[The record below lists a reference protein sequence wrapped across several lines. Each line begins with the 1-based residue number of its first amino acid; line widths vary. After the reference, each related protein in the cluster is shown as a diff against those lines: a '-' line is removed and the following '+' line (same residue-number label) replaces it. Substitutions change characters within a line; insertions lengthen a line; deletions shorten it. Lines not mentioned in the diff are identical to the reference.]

1 MPPQTPWAYRVAVR
15 AAVPLL
21 PLAAALNRKLRLGHR
36 GRLQAARH
44 LREWAV
50 ARRDPNR
57 PLVWLHAPSVGE
69 GHQAAAVIGELRARR
84 RDWQIAYTYFSPSAV
99 RFAAE
104 VDADVTGFLPYDTA
118 AAAELVLSA
127 LRPSALVF
135 VKLDLWPELAVR
147 ASLGG
152 VKVGM
157 VAATVRP
164 DSGRL
169 RLPVRRLLWP
179 GYRAVAAAGAV
190 AAADAERLAVLGVP
204 PDHIVVLGD
213 PRYDSVMARRD
224 SLQLDDVAPGL
235 TRKEDRLVAGSSWPD
250 DEEVV
255 LDALVRVRVSHP
267 SATAVI
273 APHEPTPTNLARVER
288 LAAARQLSVTRLSV
302 PSPTW
307 DVLLVDRVGVLSAL
321 YGLGGAA
328 FVGGGFGR
336 AGLHSVLEPA
346 AWGLPV
352 IFGPRWPGH
361 RDAERLVAAGAGFG
375 LPVSRGM
382 ASQALAE
389 RWSRWLEDQ
398 GAREAAGTAARTV
411 VASGGGAAAKSAEL
425 VIRMVERA
433 TEGQG
438 SGAGSP
444 PALSPAAE
452 RGQVE
457 LELP

>member
-1 MPPQTPWAYRVAVR
+1 MYRVAVR

-21 PLAAALNRKLRLGHR
+21 PLAAAVNRKLGLGHR
-36 GRLQAARH
+36 GRLQAAQH
-44 LREWAV
+44 LGQWAV
-50 ARRDPNR
+50 AQRDPNR

-69 GHQAAAVIGELRARR
+69 GHQAAAVIGEIRARR

-127 LRPSALVF
+127 LKPAALVF

-152 VKVGM
+152 VRVGM

-190 AAADAERLAVLGVP
+190 AAADAERLALLGVP
-204 PDHIVVLGD
+204 HDRIVVLGD

-224 SLQLDDVAPGL
+224 SLRLDDIAPGL
-235 TRKEDRLVAGSSWPD
+235 PPRKEDRLVAGSSWPD

-273 APHEPTPTNLARVER
+273 APHEPIPTNLARVER
-288 LAAARQLSVTRLSV
+288 RAAARHLSVTRLSV
-302 PSPTW
+302 PTPTW

-346 AWGLPV
+346 AWGMPV
-352 IFGPRWPGH
+352 VFGPGWPGH
-361 RDAERLVAAGAGFG
+361 RDAELLVAAGAGFG
-375 LPVSRGM
+375 LPASRGI
-382 ASQALAE
+382 ASKVLAD
-389 RWSRWLEDQ
+389 RWRRWLEDR
-398 GAREAAGTAARTV
+398 GARGAAGTAARTV
-411 VASGGGAAAKSAEL
+411 VASGGGAAARSAEL
-425 VIRMVERA
+425 VIRMVEEA
-433 TEGQG
+433 TEG
-438 SGAGSP
+438 
-444 PALSPAAE
+444 
-452 RGQVE
+452 
-457 LELP
+457 